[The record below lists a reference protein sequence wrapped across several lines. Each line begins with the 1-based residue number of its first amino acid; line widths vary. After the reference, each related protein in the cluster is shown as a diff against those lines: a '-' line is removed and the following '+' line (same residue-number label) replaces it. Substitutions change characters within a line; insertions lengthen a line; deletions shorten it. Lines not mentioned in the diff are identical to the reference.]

1 MICTLHAQKRMNK
14 DLATESEKLDC
25 PCICYSNEK
34 FVHVILVFLSKGSGY
49 YIYIETSRPRKM
61 GDTARLTSPWL
72 RGRHCMM
79 FYYHMYGSSMGCV
92 VVYIRRQG
100 ADRLQPLWLRSKDQG
115 NSWIQAQ
122 VSINDTSSYQVGCH
136 DLNHSLFL
144 RWLQS
149 EQIYCFRYEGSSLM
163 TSTILIASSLPKYGD
178 FLGIYRSKNA
188 LHNSVTGLKN
198 SGRLNADCNII
209 L

>member
-1 MICTLHAQKRMNK
+1 
-14 DLATESEKLDC
+14 
-25 PCICYSNEK
+25 
-34 FVHVILVFLSKGSGY
+34 
-49 YIYIETSRPRKM
+49 
-61 GDTARLTSPWL
+61 
-72 RGRHCMM
+72 MM

-149 EQIYCFRYEGSSLM
+149 EQIYRFRYEGSSLM
-163 TSTILIASSLPKYGD
+163 TSTILIASSLPKYGN